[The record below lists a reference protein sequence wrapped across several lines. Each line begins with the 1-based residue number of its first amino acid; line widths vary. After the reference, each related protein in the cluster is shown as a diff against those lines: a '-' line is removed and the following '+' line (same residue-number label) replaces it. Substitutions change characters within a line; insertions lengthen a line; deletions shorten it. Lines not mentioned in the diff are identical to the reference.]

1 MGLFKKKTA
10 RILRPQRTLVVAFM
24 LVATLLATGPLSP
37 NQALASSHVETMVRN
52 FGNQVLNIL
61 ASNQSANQQ
70 KKRFRKVFLH
80 NANIQAI
87 AKFTLGKYARRIKP
101 TERSRLNLLLSDYIV
116 QLFVVKLRGTQSEG
130 LEVLRTTERKK
141 GTDYLVKSVI
151 RLRKV
156 AGQSDAPIPVKWR
169 IKKNQDGDFK
179 LTDINIGG
187 FWLAQEQRSTF
198 VDIINRNNGK
208 IGALL
213 EYLRMK
219 TGG

>member
-1 MGLFKKKTA
+1 
-10 RILRPQRTLVVAFM
+10 M
-24 LVATLLATGPLSP
+24 LVATLLATGPLGP
-37 NQALASSHVETMVRN
+37 NRALATSPVEAMVRN

-61 ASNQSANQQ
+61 ASSQTVKQQ
-70 KKRFRKVFLH
+70 KTQFRKVFLH
-80 NANIQAI
+80 NANIGAI

-101 TERSRLNLLLSDYIV
+101 AQRDRLHLLLSDYIV

-151 RLRKV
+151 KLRKV